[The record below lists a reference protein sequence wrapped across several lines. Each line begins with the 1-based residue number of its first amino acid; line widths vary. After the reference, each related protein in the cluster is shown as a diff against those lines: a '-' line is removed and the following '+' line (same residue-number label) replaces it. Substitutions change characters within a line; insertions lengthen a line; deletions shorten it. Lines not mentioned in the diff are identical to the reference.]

1 MGVHSLTI
9 HAFAVFLGLVAAS
22 RAEQPDTYSRVAP
35 LTREALIDDALS
47 AAPRKIARGAAVR
60 NWDGTMVRQGNED
73 YICFP
78 TPTEKRERGEHAPM
92 CLDKVWL
99 AWKEAWMRNEPFKA
113 ERVGIAYMLSAEA
126 TGGSI
131 DPDAMKPASGDG
143 LFVEGPQILLL
154 MPDPAQLNAFSTDP
168 GSGAAFVRWKDTPYA
183 HLVIPVERSTLGR

>member
-35 LTREALIDDALS
+35 LTREALIADALS
-47 AAPRKIARGAAVR
+47 AGPPATQKAAVR

-154 MPDPAQLNAFSTDP
+154 MPDPAQLNAFSTHP
-168 GSGAAFVRWKDTPYA
+168 RNGTGTFVRWKDTPYA
-183 HLVIPVERSTLGR
+183 HLVISVERSTLGR